1 MLDNNR
7 GVHHPVPSYNVT
19 AEQMRDWARMMDI
32 EFVHITDDTT
42 PEKLEEE
49 LLVQDLIWKLKG

>member
-1 MLDNNR
+1 M
-7 GVHHPVPSYNVT
+7 PSYNVT

-32 EFVHITDDTT
+32 EFVYITDDTT